1 MEDNTV
7 EVNRELR
14 EINRERKLYQFELNK
29 EQTKI
34 AQALRSEMGEDMKK
48 VLQGER
54 EVVLPLSVKIKYK
67 VKNFLQRILKQNLLL
82 IYLERMQ
89 M

>member
-1 MEDNTV
+1 MEDNTI

-54 EVVLPLSVKIKYK
+54 EVVLPLGVKIKYK
-67 VKNFLQRILKQNLLL
+67 VKNFINKIFNTF
-82 IYLERMQ
+82 
-89 M
+89 

>member
-1 MEDNTV
+1 MEDNTI

-34 AQALRSEMGEDMKK
+34 AQALKSEMGEDMKK

-54 EVVLPLSVKIKYK
+54 EISLPLSVKIKYK
-67 VKNFLQRILKQNLLL
+67 IKNFINKIFNTF
-82 IYLERMQ
+82 
-89 M
+89 

>member
-67 VKNFLQRILKQNLLL
+67 VKNFINKIFNTF
-82 IYLERMQ
+82 
-89 M
+89 

>member
-54 EVVLPLSVKIKYK
+54 EVVLPLGVKIKYK
-67 VKNFLQRILKQNLLL
+67 VKNFINKIFNTF
-82 IYLERMQ
+82 
-89 M
+89 